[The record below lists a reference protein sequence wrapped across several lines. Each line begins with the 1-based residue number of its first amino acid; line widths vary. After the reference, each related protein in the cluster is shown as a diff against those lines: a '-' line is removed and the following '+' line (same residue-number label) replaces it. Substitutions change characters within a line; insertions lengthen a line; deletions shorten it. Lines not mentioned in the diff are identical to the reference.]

1 MRLSAE
7 HPWVF
12 VTLDDRQLG
21 YVQHKLEDAWD
32 CLMLVAQPDS
42 AASFQPAGW
51 GRALPGL
58 PCFHVPRQW
67 HEICCYPRM
76 ISLKH
81 HPVPWPVS
89 WCAAILMSLAST
101 GLFAANAQA
110 QAGKALGSLENICL
124 TEARRA
130 EAQHSIPS
138 GLLQSITRV
147 EAGRKTVT
155 GEFMPWAWTL
165 NDAGEGLY
173 FDSREAAMRH
183 LEAAVAA
190 PGHSVDVGCMQVNT
204 KWHMEGFHNLSD
216 MLDPVQNADYAAGF
230 LLDLHEAHQSWD
242 DAVKHYH
249 SSEPAKN
256 VAYHGRVL
264 AELERFLAD
273 DDTAA
278 PTVAALPGPEAADL
292 AAESPLPVQD
302 DAELALIERPVTVQE
317 PRPAMRPVA
326 PVRAAVQVPTS
337 SAADRKSDDLARQP
351 NLAPHR
357 DRVEHFRQ
365 LLARQSG

>member
-1 MRLSAE
+1 
-7 HPWVF
+7 
-12 VTLDDRQLG
+12 
-21 YVQHKLEDAWD
+21 
-32 CLMLVAQPDS
+32 
-42 AASFQPAGW
+42 
-51 GRALPGL
+51 
-58 PCFHVPRQW
+58 
-67 HEICCYPRM
+67 M
-76 ISLKH
+76 ISLTH
-81 HPVPWPVS
+81 RQVS
-89 WCAAILMSLAST
+89 CLTAIAMSLAGT
-101 GLFAANAQA
+101 GLFAANALA
-110 QAGKALGSLENICL
+110 QAGKALDSLENICL
-124 TEARRA
+124 SEARRA
-130 EAQHSIPS
+130 EAQHGIPS

-165 NDAGEGLY
+165 NDAGEGLF

-216 MLDPVQNADYAAGF
+216 MLDPVQNADYAAAF

-249 SSEPAKN
+249 SSEPGKN

-273 DDTAA
+273 NDDAQAT
-278 PTVAALPGPEAADL
+278 AALPVTDPANPVNEGPVPA
-292 AAESPLPVQD
+292 QD
-302 DAELALIERPVTVQE
+302 DTELALIERPVTLPDTQ
-317 PRPAMRPVA
+317 PAIRA
-326 PVRAAVQVPTS
+326 ATPVRAAVPVTPS
-337 SAADRKSDDLARQP
+337 PPADSKADDLAAQP

>member
-1 MRLSAE
+1 
-7 HPWVF
+7 
-12 VTLDDRQLG
+12 
-21 YVQHKLEDAWD
+21 
-32 CLMLVAQPDS
+32 
-42 AASFQPAGW
+42 
-51 GRALPGL
+51 
-58 PCFHVPRQW
+58 
-67 HEICCYPRM
+67 M
-76 ISLKH
+76 ISLIH
-81 HPVPWPVS
+81 RPVSWPVS
-89 WCAAILMSLAST
+89 CIAAIYMSLAGT
-101 GLFAANAQA
+101 GLFAANALA

-124 TEARRA
+124 SEARRA
-130 EAQHSIPS
+130 EAQHGIPS

-165 NDAGEGLY
+165 NDAGEGLF

-230 LLDLHEAHQSWD
+230 LLDLHEAHRSWD

-273 DDTAA
+273 DDAAA
-278 PTVAALPGPEAADL
+278 PAVAALPVTEPADPV
-292 AAESPLPVQD
+292 AGNSLPAQAD
-302 DAELALIERPVTVQE
+302 TELALIERPVTVPQ
-317 PRPAMRPVA
+317 PQPAANPVA
-326 PVRAAVQVPTS
+326 PVRAAA
-337 SAADRKSDDLARQP
+337 SAPPSPPADSKADDLAGQP

>member
-1 MRLSAE
+1 
-7 HPWVF
+7 
-12 VTLDDRQLG
+12 
-21 YVQHKLEDAWD
+21 
-32 CLMLVAQPDS
+32 
-42 AASFQPAGW
+42 
-51 GRALPGL
+51 
-58 PCFHVPRQW
+58 
-67 HEICCYPRM
+67 M
-76 ISLKH
+76 ISLTH
-81 HPVPWPVS
+81 RQVS
-89 WCAAILMSLAST
+89 CLTAIIMSLAGT
-101 GLFAANAQA
+101 GLFAANALA

-124 TEARRA
+124 SEARRA
-130 EAQHSIPS
+130 EAQHGIPS

-165 NDAGEGLY
+165 NDAGEGLF

-242 DAVKHYH
+242 DAVEHYH
-249 SSEPAKN
+249 SSEPGKN

-273 DDTAA
+273 NDDAKA
-278 PTVAALPGPEAADL
+278 IAALPVTNPANQINEGPVPA
-292 AAESPLPVQD
+292 QD
-302 DAELALIERPVTVQE
+302 DTELALIERPVTLPDTQ
-317 PRPAMRPVA
+317 PAIPA
-326 PVRAAVQVPTS
+326 ATPVRAAVPVTPS
-337 SAADRKSDDLARQP
+337 PPADSRADHLAAQP

>member
-1 MRLSAE
+1 
-7 HPWVF
+7 
-12 VTLDDRQLG
+12 
-21 YVQHKLEDAWD
+21 
-32 CLMLVAQPDS
+32 
-42 AASFQPAGW
+42 
-51 GRALPGL
+51 
-58 PCFHVPRQW
+58 
-67 HEICCYPRM
+67 M
-76 ISLKH
+76 ISLTH
-81 HPVPWPVS
+81 RQVS
-89 WCAAILMSLAST
+89 CLTAIIMSMAGT
-101 GLFAANAQA
+101 GLFAANALA

-124 TEARRA
+124 SEARRA
-130 EAQHSIPS
+130 EAQHGIPS

-165 NDAGEGLY
+165 NDAGEGLF

-249 SSEPAKN
+249 SSEPGKN

-273 DDTAA
+273 NDDAQAT
-278 PTVAALPGPEAADL
+278 AALPVTDPANPVNEGPVPA
-292 AAESPLPVQD
+292 QD
-302 DAELALIERPVTVQE
+302 DTELALIERPVTLPDTQ
-317 PRPAMRPVA
+317 PAIPA
-326 PVRAAVQVPTS
+326 ATPVRAAVPVTPS
-337 SAADRKSDDLARQP
+337 PPADSKADDLAAQP

>member
-1 MRLSAE
+1 
-7 HPWVF
+7 
-12 VTLDDRQLG
+12 
-21 YVQHKLEDAWD
+21 
-32 CLMLVAQPDS
+32 
-42 AASFQPAGW
+42 
-51 GRALPGL
+51 
-58 PCFHVPRQW
+58 
-67 HEICCYPRM
+67 M
-76 ISLKH
+76 ISLTNRQ
-81 HPVPWPVS
+81 VS
-89 WCAAILMSLAST
+89 CLTAIIMSLAGT
-101 GLFAANAQA
+101 GLFAANAFA

-124 TEARRA
+124 SEARRA
-130 EAQHSIPS
+130 EAQHGIPS

-165 NDAGEGLY
+165 NDAGEGLF

-249 SSEPAKN
+249 SSEPGKN

-273 DDTAA
+273 NDDAKA
-278 PTVAALPGPEAADL
+278 IAALPVTNPANQINEGPVPA
-292 AAESPLPVQD
+292 QD
-302 DAELALIERPVTVQE
+302 DTELALIERPVTLPDTQ
-317 PRPAMRPVA
+317 PAIPA
-326 PVRAAVQVPTS
+326 ATPVRAAVPVTPS
-337 SAADRKSDDLARQP
+337 PPADSRADHLAAQP

>member
-1 MRLSAE
+1 
-7 HPWVF
+7 
-12 VTLDDRQLG
+12 
-21 YVQHKLEDAWD
+21 
-32 CLMLVAQPDS
+32 
-42 AASFQPAGW
+42 
-51 GRALPGL
+51 
-58 PCFHVPRQW
+58 
-67 HEICCYPRM
+67 M
-76 ISLKH
+76 ISLTH
-81 HPVPWPVS
+81 RQVS
-89 WCAAILMSLAST
+89 CLTAIIMSLAGT
-101 GLFAANAQA
+101 GLFAANALA

-124 TEARRA
+124 SEARRA
-130 EAQHSIPS
+130 EAQHGIPS

-165 NDAGEGLY
+165 NDAGEGLF

-249 SSEPAKN
+249 SSEPGKN

-273 DDTAA
+273 NDDAKA
-278 PTVAALPGPEAADL
+278 IAALPVTNPANQINEGPVPA
-292 AAESPLPVQD
+292 QD
-302 DAELALIERPVTVQE
+302 DTELALIERPVTLPNTQ
-317 PRPAMRPVA
+317 PAIRA
-326 PVRAAVQVPTS
+326 ATPVRAAVPVTPS
-337 SAADRKSDDLARQP
+337 PPADSKADDLAAQP

>member
-1 MRLSAE
+1 
-7 HPWVF
+7 
-12 VTLDDRQLG
+12 
-21 YVQHKLEDAWD
+21 
-32 CLMLVAQPDS
+32 
-42 AASFQPAGW
+42 
-51 GRALPGL
+51 
-58 PCFHVPRQW
+58 
-67 HEICCYPRM
+67 M
-76 ISLKH
+76 ISRAH
-81 HPVPWPVS
+81 HLVS
-89 WCAAILMSLAST
+89 WTVSCLAAIFMSLAGT
-101 GLFAANAQA
+101 GLFAANALA

-124 TEARRA
+124 SEARRA
-130 EAQHSIPS
+130 EVQHGIPS

-155 GEFMPWAWTL
+155 GDLMPWAWTL
-165 NDAGEGLY
+165 NEAGEGLF
-173 FDSREAAMRH
+173 FDTREAAMRH
-183 LEAAVAA
+183 LEEAVAA

-204 KWHMEGFHNLSD
+204 KWHIEGFHNLSD

-273 DDTAA
+273 DDSAVPA
-278 PTVAALPGPEAADL
+278 VAALPSTETADPL
-292 AAESPLPVQD
+292 ARNSLPVQD
-302 DAELALIERPVTVQE
+302 ERSLALIERPVTVPQ
-317 PRPAMRPVA
+317 PQTAVNPVA
-326 PVRAAVQVPTS
+326 PVRATAFVPPS
-337 SAADRKSDDLARQP
+337 PPADSKADDLAGQP
-351 NLAPHR
+351 NLAPYR

>member
-1 MRLSAE
+1 
-7 HPWVF
+7 
-12 VTLDDRQLG
+12 
-21 YVQHKLEDAWD
+21 
-32 CLMLVAQPDS
+32 
-42 AASFQPAGW
+42 
-51 GRALPGL
+51 
-58 PCFHVPRQW
+58 
-67 HEICCYPRM
+67 M
-76 ISLKH
+76 ISLTH
-81 HPVPWPVS
+81 RQVS
-89 WCAAILMSLAST
+89 CLTAIAMSLAGT
-101 GLFAANAQA
+101 GLFAANALA

-124 TEARRA
+124 SEARRA
-130 EAQHSIPS
+130 EAQHGIPS

-165 NDAGEGLY
+165 NDAGEGLF

-249 SSEPAKN
+249 SSEPGKN

-273 DDTAA
+273 NDDAQAT
-278 PTVAALPGPEAADL
+278 AALPVTDPANPVNEGPVPA
-292 AAESPLPVQD
+292 QD
-302 DAELALIERPVTVQE
+302 DTELALIERPVTLPDTQ
-317 PRPAMRPVA
+317 PAIRA
-326 PVRAAVQVPTS
+326 ATPVRAAVPVTPS
-337 SAADRKSDDLARQP
+337 PPADSKADDLAAQP